1 MPRPLWKGAISFGM
15 VTIPIKL
22 YTATEEKD
30 VHFNMLHAEDMS
42 RIKQKRFCAE
52 EDVEVSNDEI
62 VKGYE
67 ITPGRY
73 VTMEDEDF
81 AKVPIVHVARR
92 SRSRSSSAWTEIDPI
107 YYQKTYYLEPE
118 EVGMK
123 PFALLM
129 KTLEETERVA
139 IAKVAMRQKEQLCT
153 LRIREGTIVLETMF
167 YADEVRSPKDLAVPG
182 DDVKVNDKELAMAK
196 MLVDTMTSDEL
207 DLAQYKDDYR
217 EALAGDHPGQVRGPG
232 HRDAGAGHRE
242 DHRPL
247 RGPARQRR
255 GHSQEQGRRK
265 EGRGAR
271 VAPPAARQGL
281 LTPQRLL
288 NSTKDRLVQRRS
300 FCFMSSTTRPQ
311 IQGPCGLKRLGH

>member
-62 VKGYE
+62 IKGYE

-73 VTMEDEDF
+73 VTIDDEDF
-81 AKVPIVHVARR
+81 AKVPV
-92 SRSRSSSAWTEIDPI
+92 SSSRQIEIQEFVSLDQIDPI

-167 YADEVRSPKDLAVPG
+167 YSDEVRSPKDLAVPG
-182 DDVKVNDKELAMAK
+182 DDVKVNAKELAMAK

-207 DLAQYKDDYR
+207 DLAQYKDEYR
-217 EALAGDHPGQVRGPG
+217 EALLEIIQAKSEGQVIETPEPITAKITDLSEALRASVDAIRKSKAAATKDAEPAA
-232 HRDAGAGHRE
+232 HR
-242 DHRPL
+242 
-247 RGPARQRR
+247 RQRAKA
-255 GHSQEQGRRK
+255 S
-265 EGRGAR
+265 
-271 VAPPAARQGL
+271 
-281 LTPQRLL
+281 
-288 NSTKDRLVQRRS
+288 
-300 FCFMSSTTRPQ
+300 
-311 IQGPCGLKRLGH
+311 

>member
-22 YTATEEKD
+22 YSATEEKD
-30 VHFNMLHAEDMS
+30 VHFNMLHAEDNS

-67 ITPGRY
+67 ITPRRY
-73 VTMEDEDF
+73 VTMADEDS
-81 AKVPIVHVARR
+81 AKVPIATARLIEIQEFVAL
-92 SRSRSSSAWTEIDPI
+92 EQIDPI
-107 YYQKTYYLEPE
+107 YYQKTYFLEPE

-129 KTLEETERVA
+129 KTLEETDRVA

-167 YADEVRSPKDLAVPG
+167 YADEVRSAKDLAVPG
-182 DDVKVNDKELAMAK
+182 DDIKVNAKELAMAK

-207 DLAQYKDDYR
+207 DLSQYKDEYR
-217 EALAGDHPGQVRGPG
+217 EALLEIIQAKSEGQVIEAPEPVTAKITDLSEALRASVDAIRKSKAAATKDAEPAA
-232 HRDAGAGHRE
+232 HR
-242 DHRPL
+242 
-247 RGPARQRR
+247 RQRAKA
-255 GHSQEQGRRK
+255 S
-265 EGRGAR
+265 
-271 VAPPAARQGL
+271 
-281 LTPQRLL
+281 
-288 NSTKDRLVQRRS
+288 
-300 FCFMSSTTRPQ
+300 
-311 IQGPCGLKRLGH
+311 